1 MILGGSG
8 TPGTPLGPP
17 LLFVMYHNLIL
28 DIDNV
33 ELSEI
38 PMLSTIKW
46 NITAYGD
53 DDQMD
58 LNWIMKCH
66 LRTLI

>member
-1 MILGGSG
+1 M
-8 TPGTPLGPP
+8 
-17 LLFVMYHNLIL
+17 
-28 DIDNV
+28 V

-53 DDQMD
+53 YDQMEANSEFDYEVPLKNTD
-58 LNWIMKCH
+58 LKIHFK
-66 LRTLI
+66 RKIGF